1 MSSDLSTQNPNS
13 YAQQM
18 ATALLRAN
26 GGTTAQLLMP
36 PAAGDSTDA
45 GQLGIDAPN
54 FQSLALAPAVFRK
67 LRATMEQDDAAKYEL
82 LIAAAAVEAAVGN
95 LQLSSADTLFA
106 MVAGVVVGGKLFVVE
121 AKAVSENL
129 GEVYMYRLLLR
140 ESTAQWSM
148 QSSS

>member
-1 MSSDLSTQNPNS
+1 MADLSTQNPTS
-13 YAQQM
+13 YSLQM

-26 GGTTAQLLMP
+26 GGTTANLLMP
-36 PAAGDSTDA
+36 PATGDAADA

-54 FQSLALAPAVFRK
+54 FQSLPLSPAVFRK
-67 LRATMEQDDAAKYEL
+67 LRATMKEGDATKYEL
-82 LIAAAAVEAAVGN
+82 LIAAAAVQAAVGD

-106 MVAGVVVGGKLFVVE
+106 MAAGVVIDGKLFLIE

-140 ESTAQWSM
+140 ESTAEWPM

>member
-1 MSSDLSTQNPNS
+1 MADLSTQNPTS
-13 YAQQM
+13 YSLQM

-26 GGTTAQLLMP
+26 GGTTANLLMP
-36 PAAGDSTDA
+36 PATGDAADT

-54 FQSLALAPAVFRK
+54 FQSLPLSPAVFRK
-67 LRATMEQDDAAKYEL
+67 LRATMKEGDATKYEL
-82 LIAAAAVEAAVGN
+82 LIAAAAVQAAVGN

-106 MVAGVVVGGKLFVVE
+106 MAAGVVIDGKLFLIE

-129 GEVYMYRLLLR
+129 GEVYMHRLLLR
-140 ESTAQWSM
+140 ESTAEWPM